1 METICLMRDIY
12 RAIQTFEA
20 DFQKVHRVCMNEA
33 MLLCSLSG
41 GKRSAA
47 EIAAI
52 NAMSPSHTSK
62 VIRSVERRGSSSA
75 YSESRTKLQNV
86 FRTDGGRKEMPCGD
100 EVRQRGRCPRSC
112 YRCSGP
118 GATTGNKAGLN
129 RITSGIPVSAETGRM
144 ARMRETDTESGDC
157 RSWTMRK
164 ACNG

>member
-62 VIRSVERRGSSSA
+62 VIRSVEEKGFVKRVLGEQDKRKMYFELTAAGKKCLAGRKCGSVA
-75 YSESRTKLQNV
+75 VPEILLPV
-86 FRTDGGRKEMPCGD
+86 FRA
-100 EVRQRGRCPRSC
+100 RCDD
-112 YRCSGP
+112 
-118 GATTGNKAGLN
+118 
-129 RITSGIPVSAETGRM
+129 
-144 ARMRETDTESGDC
+144 RE
-157 RSWTMRK
+157 
-164 ACNG
+164 

>member
-62 VIRSVERRGSSSA
+62 VIRSVEEKGFCQARTRRAGQA
-75 YSESRTKLQNV
+75 QNV

-100 EVRQRGRCPRSC
+100 EVRQRGGARDPAAGVP
-112 YRCSGP
+112 GP
-118 GATTGNKAGLN
+118 V
-129 RITSGIPVSAETGRM
+129 RRPGIRRV
-144 ARMRETDTESGDC
+144 
-157 RSWTMRK
+157 
-164 ACNG
+164 

>member
-62 VIRSVERRGSSSA
+62 VIRSVEEKGFV
-75 YSESRTKLQNV
+75 K
-86 FRTDGGRKEMPCGD
+86 RTDGGRKEMPCGD
-100 EVRQRGRCPRSC
+100 EVRQRGGARDPAAGVP
-112 YRCSGP
+112 GP
-118 GATTGNKAGLN
+118 V
-129 RITSGIPVSAETGRM
+129 RRPGIRRV
-144 ARMRETDTESGDC
+144 
-157 RSWTMRK
+157 
-164 ACNG
+164 

>member
-1 METICLMRDIY
+1 MENICLMRDIY

-62 VIRSVERRGSSSA
+62 VIRSVEEKGFVKRVLGEQDKRKMYFELTAAGKKCLEGMKCGSVA
-75 YSESRTKLQNV
+75 VPEILRPV
-86 FRTDGGRKEMPCGD
+86 FR
-100 EVRQRGRCPRSC
+100 VRCDD
-112 YRCSGP
+112 
-118 GATTGNKAGLN
+118 
-129 RITSGIPVSAETGRM
+129 
-144 ARMRETDTESGDC
+144 RE
-157 RSWTMRK
+157 
-164 ACNG
+164 

>member
-62 VIRSVERRGSSSA
+62 VIRSVEEKGFVKRVLG
-75 YSESRTKLQNV
+75 EQDK
-86 FRTDGGRKEMPCGD
+86 RKMYFELTAAGKKCLAG
-100 EVRQRGRCPRSC
+100 QRGGARDPAAGVP
-112 YRCSGP
+112 GP
-118 GATTGNKAGLN
+118 V
-129 RITSGIPVSAETGRM
+129 RRPGIRRV
-144 ARMRETDTESGDC
+144 
-157 RSWTMRK
+157 
-164 ACNG
+164 

>member
-33 MLLCSLSG
+33 MLLCALSG

-62 VIRSVERRGSSSA
+62 VIRSVEEKGFVKRVLGEQDKRKMYFELTAAGKKCLAGMKCGSVA
-75 YSESRTKLQNV
+75 VPEILLPV
-86 FRTDGGRKEMPCGD
+86 FRA
-100 EVRQRGRCPRSC
+100 RCDD
-112 YRCSGP
+112 
-118 GATTGNKAGLN
+118 
-129 RITSGIPVSAETGRM
+129 
-144 ARMRETDTESGDC
+144 RE
-157 RSWTMRK
+157 
-164 ACNG
+164 

>member
-62 VIRSVERRGSSSA
+62 VIRSVVKRVLGEQDKRKMYFELTAAGKKCLAGMKCGSVA
-75 YSESRTKLQNV
+75 VPEILLPV
-86 FRTDGGRKEMPCGD
+86 FRA
-100 EVRQRGRCPRSC
+100 RCDD
-112 YRCSGP
+112 
-118 GATTGNKAGLN
+118 
-129 RITSGIPVSAETGRM
+129 
-144 ARMRETDTESGDC
+144 RE
-157 RSWTMRK
+157 
-164 ACNG
+164 